1 LAQVPSNA
9 RWLRIRNAPRR
20 KHRPRLVRRIIL
32 LDCDVLKTERERK
45 MDRPATGNKVGV
57 RRVAVVL
64 VEVRG
69 WMANVRRF
77 LLSFKSD

>member
-1 LAQVPSNA
+1 MALVPSNA

-20 KHRPRLVRRIIL
+20 KHRPRLLRRIIL
-32 LDCDVLKTERERK
+32 LDRDVLKTERKRK
-45 MDRPATGNKVGV
+45 MDKLATGNGVAV